1 MQEITTKI
9 SPFEV
14 SKRLSAV
21 FDGRGELQKSIAK
34 EVGVNQSQVSRIL
47 NGKFKNAESKNVI
60 KICKYANIS
69 LKKDHEIP
77 PDPSKNT
84 VLMAAIGQ
92 IWDGSDKHA
101 EAIAEVLRALKKIQ
115 SV

>member
-1 MQEITTKI
+1 MQEITTTI
-9 SPFEV
+9 SPYEV
-14 SKRLSAV
+14 SKRLSSV
-21 FDGRGELQKSIAK
+21 FDGRGESQKLIAK
-34 EVGVNQSQVSRIL
+34 CTGVDQSQVCRIL

-69 LKKDHEIP
+69 LRKIHEAP

-84 VLMAAIGQ
+84 ILMAAIGQ

-101 EAIAEVLRALKKIQ
+101 EAIAEVLMALKKIQ
-115 SV
+115 SA

>member
-9 SPFEV
+9 SPSEV
-14 SKRLSAV
+14 SKRLGSV
-21 FDGRGELQKSIAK
+21 FDGRGESQKLIAK
-34 EVGVNQSQVSRIL
+34 GSGVNQSQVSRIL
-47 NGKFKNAESKNVI
+47 SGKFKNAESKNVI
-60 KICKYANIS
+60 KLCKYANIS
-69 LKKDHEIP
+69 LKKIHDAP

-92 IWDGSDKHA
+92 IWDGSDNHA
-101 EAIAEVLRALKKIQ
+101 EAIAGVLIALKKIQ